1 MAAGVGSEG
10 CVDCAEEEEE
20 GEEGEEDYLE
30 GCWFFGA
37 VVYECHS
44 SCFLLLVLM
53 GMGDV
58 VM

>member
-44 SCFLLLVLM
+44 SCFLCLWVW
-53 GMGDV
+53 
-58 VM
+58 VMW